1 MVQQPQ
7 NSNPQPSYPAIYS
20 SHQQPSA
27 MMTSQNGDMTSQSG
41 VMTSQSGMMTS
52 QSGMMTSHSPM
63 TSSEPTLTQPALN
76 EGTIKSSSS
85 PKLDSKQAELENA
98 ILDNNLGS
106 DDIDNIFFDI
116 M

>member
-41 VMTSQSGMMTS
+41 VMTS